1 MKRISRVTTKTGDN
15 GETTLG
21 NGAKIAKSSARIQAL
36 GAVDEL
42 NAQLGLLKLQ
52 ATEFSAAI
60 ENIQHRLFDIGGD
73 ISLPEQ
79 SFFNGEH
86 LDSLSDDCTTLN
98 QQLPPLTEFVIPG
111 EDMASAQAHI
121 ARTVCRRA
129 ESVLWCVIEEDSQFN
144 LDCAR
149 YLNRLSD
156 WLFIVARLLARKT
169 NGGQETQWEK

>member
-15 GETTLG
+15 GNTTLG
-21 NGAKIAKSSARIQAL
+21 NGEKIAKSSARIHAI

-42 NAQLGLLKLQ
+42 NAQLGFLKLH
-52 ATEFSAAI
+52 APRFSKDI
-60 ENIQHRLFDIGGD
+60 EHVQHRLFDIGGD

-79 SFFNGEH
+79 TFFQAEH
-86 LDSLSDDCTTLN
+86 LDSLSKQCNTLN
-98 QQLPPLTEFVIPG
+98 EELPPLTEFVIPG
-111 EDMASAQAHI
+111 EDIASAQAHI

-129 ESVLWCVIEEDSQFN
+129 ETILWEVTESDEHFN

-156 WLFIVARLLARKT
+156 WLFIVARILAREAN
-169 NGGQETQWEK
+169 NGEETQWQK